1 MPARDAKRR
10 TRDTSS
16 DQIEP
21 DKVLPAQV
29 ANVLLD
35 HIPMRPVR
43 AQRGAELRFIFDGG
57 GVMKAGH
64 FQPEG
69 LTATTGA

>member
-1 MPARDAKRR
+1 MPARDAKRW

-21 DKVLPAQV
+21 GKVLSAQV
-29 ANVLLD
+29 ANILLD
-35 HIPMRPVR
+35 HVPMRSVR
-43 AQRGAELRFIFDGG
+43 AKRSAKLRLVFDGG

-69 LTATTGA
+69 LTAPTGA